1 MKKLRITI
9 GKKTYD
15 VTVEVLDEGTPAEA
29 RPISQPASPSGAASS
44 TSAPAPS
51 GGQPARPA
59 PAAEAGAVISPM
71 AGVVK
76 SVLVKEGDDV
86 EQGQT
91 LLVLEAM
98 KMDNRVNAPR
108 AGSVAQVNVGE
119 GQSVGEGESL
129 VVLE

>member
-15 VTVEVLDEGTPAEA
+15 VTVEVLDEGAPAEA
-29 RPISQPASPSGAASS
+29 RPISQPASPSGAAPPPSA
-44 TSAPAPS
+44 APAPS
-51 GGQPARPA
+51 GGHAHPA
-59 PAAEAGAVISPM
+59 PAEAGAVVSPM

-108 AGSVAQVNVGE
+108 AGSVAQVHVGE
-119 GQSVGEGESL
+119 GQSVAEGESL
-129 VVLE
+129 MVLE